1 MQPKPQS
8 NATTPIATSGP
19 NRSHDKA
26 NDEPQIQEGY
36 GLLKGKVAAITGG
49 VTGIG
54 RAITLEYLKQGAS
67 VAVNHLD
74 DESSRK
80 HYADLVTS
88 VEEELGVEASR
99 KVISVPGDIS
109 KPETGQLLTDETVQ
123 KFGKLDV
130 FVSNAGVCEF
140 TDFLE

>member
-1 MQPKPQS
+1 M
-8 NATTPIATSGP
+8 
-19 NRSHDKA
+19 
-26 NDEPQIQEGY
+26 
-36 GLLKGKVAAITGG
+36 LKGKVAAITGG

-80 HYADLVTS
+80 HYADLVKS